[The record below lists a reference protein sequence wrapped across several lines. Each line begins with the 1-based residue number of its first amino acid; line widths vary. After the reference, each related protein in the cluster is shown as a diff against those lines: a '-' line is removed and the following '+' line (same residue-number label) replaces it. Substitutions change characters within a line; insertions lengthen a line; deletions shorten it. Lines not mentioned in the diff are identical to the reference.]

1 MGGMRAGKI
10 LIATP
15 LLQWYLRQGLQVTRI
30 YQVVEY
36 VPMRCFRKF
45 VRDVSAARRL
55 GDTVPSMSVLADTQK
70 LIGNCGHGG
79 QIMDQ
84 SKHRHV
90 TCVQG
95 ANAASQEANNP
106 PLMAVTELQDEV
118 YEVEMAKKIIFDLP
132 IQLGYFI
139 LQYAKLRMLQFYYDF
154 LDSHVNR
161 KDFQYCEM
169 ETDSAYMSISGSSLE
184 DVIRPEMLVSYRID
198 STLIAVT
205 WILRLMTS
213 FTGFLDNV
221 VKITKNTTKEPLGF
235 SNLSLRVTKW

>member
-1 MGGMRAGKI
+1 M
-10 LIATP
+10 T
-15 LLQWYLRQGLQVTRI
+15 
-30 YQVVEY
+30 
-36 VPMRCFRKF
+36 
-45 VRDVSAARRL
+45 
-55 GDTVPSMSVLADTQK
+55 
-70 LIGNCGHGG
+70 
-79 QIMDQ
+79 
-84 SKHRHV
+84 
-90 TCVQG
+90 
-95 ANAASQEANNP
+95 
-106 PLMAVTELQDEV
+106 
-118 YEVEMAKKIIFDLP
+118 
-132 IQLGYFI
+132 
-139 LQYAKLRMLQFYYDF
+139 

-184 DVIRPEMLVSYRID
+184 DVIRPEMLVIYRRD